1 MNKNNNV
8 RSNLISNLRNTSQA
22 NRAEMQK
29 NMRNNINKNVGQNNK
44 NNVSQG
50 KNSKEKDEADVVL
63 KKIWS
68 DNVMWTRFFI
78 ISAISGIGDLQII
91 TKKLIKTPTEFSNVL
106 KNYFDEESSKKFE
119 ALMMDHLLIGIKLI
133 NTAKSGNISAIKGMR
148 TQWYKNADE
157 ISELMSSMNS
167 NWNYNEWQKMLRE
180 NLKLTEDQVIK
191 RFSRQYNDDILSFE
205 KMSSLSIKMAEIMA
219 TGIIKQTK

>member
-8 RSNLISNLRNTSQA
+8 RSNLRNTSQA
-22 NRAEMQK
+22 NRAGMQK

-50 KNSKEKDEADVVL
+50 KNSKEKDETDVVL

-106 KNYFDEESSKKFE
+106 KNYFAEESSKKFE

-191 RFSRQYNDDILSFE
+191 RFSRQYNDDISSFE
-205 KMSSLSIKMAEIMA
+205 KMNSLSIKMAEIMA

>member
-8 RSNLISNLRNTSQA
+8 RSNLRNTSQA
-22 NRAEMQK
+22 NRAGMQK

-50 KNSKEKDEADVVL
+50 KNSKEKDETDVVL

-106 KNYFDEESSKKFE
+106 KNYFAEESSKKFE

-157 ISELMSSMNS
+157 IAELMSSMNS

-191 RFSRQYNDDILSFE
+191 RFSRQYNDDISSFE
-205 KMSSLSIKMAEIMA
+205 KMNSLSIKMAEIMA

>member
-8 RSNLISNLRNTSQA
+8 RSNLRNTSQA
-22 NRAEMQK
+22 NRAGMQK
-29 NMRNNINKNVGQNNK
+29 NMRNNINKNVGPNNK

-133 NTAKSGNISAIKGMR
+133 NTAKSGNIIAIKGMR

-157 ISELMSSMNS
+157 IAELMSSMNS
-167 NWNYNEWQKMLRE
+167 NWNYNEWQKMLHE

-191 RFSRQYNDDILSFE
+191 RFSRQYNDDISSFE

>member
-8 RSNLISNLRNTSQA
+8 RSNLRNTSQA
-22 NRAEMQK
+22 NRAGMQK
-29 NMRNNINKNVGQNNK
+29 NMRNNINKNVGPNNK

-106 KNYFDEESSKKFE
+106 KNYFAEESSKKFE

-157 ISELMSSMNS
+157 IAELMSSMNS

-191 RFSRQYNDDILSFE
+191 RFSRQYNDDISSFE
-205 KMSSLSIKMAEIMA
+205 KMNSLSIKMAEIMA

>member
-8 RSNLISNLRNTSQA
+8 RSNLRNTSQA
-22 NRAEMQK
+22 NRAGMQK
-29 NMRNNINKNVGQNNK
+29 NMRNNINKNVGPNNK

-106 KNYFDEESSKKFE
+106 KNYFAEESSKKFE

-191 RFSRQYNDDILSFE
+191 RFSRQYNDDISSFE
-205 KMSSLSIKMAEIMA
+205 KMNSLSIKMAEIMA

>member
-8 RSNLISNLRNTSQA
+8 RSNLRNTSQA
-22 NRAEMQK
+22 NRAGMQK

-50 KNSKEKDEADVVL
+50 KNSKEKDETDVVL

-106 KNYFDEESSKKFE
+106 KNYFAEESSKKFE

>member
-8 RSNLISNLRNTSQA
+8 RSNLRNTSQA
-22 NRAEMQK
+22 NRAGMQK

-50 KNSKEKDEADVVL
+50 KNSKEKDETDVVL

-106 KNYFDEESSKKFE
+106 KNYFAEESSKKFE

-157 ISELMSSMNS
+157 IAELMSSMNS